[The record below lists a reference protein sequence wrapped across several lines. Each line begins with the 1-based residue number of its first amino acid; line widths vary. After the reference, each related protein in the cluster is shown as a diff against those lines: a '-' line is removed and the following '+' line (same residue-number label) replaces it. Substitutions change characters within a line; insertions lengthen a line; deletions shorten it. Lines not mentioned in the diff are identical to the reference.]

1 MKPLA
6 HWRYYFRL
14 FFNSFVLSLLGAAF
28 LCVFCFLGQDVQ
40 GGPLFPMGQ
49 SAPAGFSADQQVTGS
64 PDLIFPLPAQ
74 WLPYAE
80 AAAGW
85 VQKYAYLIPAP
96 LRLLQQVFYKFLI
109 MGG

>member
-1 MKPLA
+1 MG
-6 HWRYYFRL
+6 HL
-14 FFNSFVLSLLGAAF
+14 FCVSFV
-28 LCVFCFLGQDVQ
+28 FLGRMCRA
-40 GGPLFPMGQ
+40 GPISPC
-49 SAPAGFSADQQVTGS
+49 APAGFSADQQVTGS

-109 MGG
+109 MGE